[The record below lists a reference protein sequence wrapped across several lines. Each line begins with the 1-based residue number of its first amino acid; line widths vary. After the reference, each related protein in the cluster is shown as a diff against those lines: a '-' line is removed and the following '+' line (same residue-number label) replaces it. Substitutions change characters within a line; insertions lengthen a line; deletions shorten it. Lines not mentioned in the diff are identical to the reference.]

1 MITFWLST
9 QANATVSENWER
21 HVIGVQDSPIYLYV
35 KDMDKDG
42 DLDVAS
48 TTNLHP
54 NAYNSEVAWFQ
65 NNLAQ
70 GGEWEKFIVSSSD
83 PATSPITNANGIV
96 VADIDGDGI
105 DDVAVGTGRV
115 TVSEGTVYWFKAPV
129 NLTGEWQ
136 RFQVDPETTNSYFKV
151 YTIDMNK
158 DGMEDILA
166 GGSQGAYLFINP
178 GDPASEEAV
187 WEKISL
193 GEATGSSLSLDDLNG
208 DGKIDIINSH
218 LGSKENGYMGN
229 VSWIDVGYESG
240 NIIFDRTWIDE
251 ELHRAF
257 DVNCMDING
266 DLKKDVLVTNFNV
279 QSPYVPTIFWYEA
292 PPFGSELWTQHIV
305 AEYNSTD
312 IYTGDINNDGKVDLI
327 VSGLFID
334 EISWFEHKVETGEI
348 KWTQHLIDDE
358 ISLPGDIAL
367 NDFDGD
373 GDLDIV
379 IAGMGENQII
389 WYENKIPKPTV
400 CPLEF
405 LLGKDSPH
413 LSTFRTIRDNYLV
426 EIPGGKWMVAS
437 YYDHSP
443 EMVGY
448 LKSLRNF
455 LNLLLFHKIN

>member
-1 MITFWLST
+1 MI
-9 QANATVSENWER
+9 
-21 HVIGVQDSPIYLYV
+21 
-35 KDMDKDG
+35 
-42 DLDVAS
+42 
-48 TTNLHP
+48 
-54 NAYNSEVAWFQ
+54 
-65 NNLAQ
+65 
-70 GGEWEKFIVSSSD
+70 
-83 PATSPITNANGIV
+83 IT
-96 VADIDGDGI
+96 
-105 DDVAVGTGRV
+105 
-115 TVSEGTVYWFKAPV
+115 GTV
-129 NLTGEWQ
+129 
-136 RFQVDPETTNSYFKV
+136 QVIAN
-151 YTIDMNK
+151 N
-158 DGMEDILA
+158 
-166 GGSQGAYLFINP
+166 
-178 GDPASEEAV
+178 
-187 WEKISL
+187 
-193 GEATGSSLSLDDLNG
+193 
-208 DGKIDIINSH
+208 
-218 LGSKENGYMGN
+218 
-229 VSWIDVGYESG
+229 
-240 NIIFDRTWIDE
+240 
-251 ELHRAF
+251 
-257 DVNCMDING
+257 
-266 DLKKDVLVTNFNV
+266 
-279 QSPYVPTIFWYEA
+279 EA